1 MDYRETLEQAVI
13 YIEEHLG
20 EDITV
25 EDVACFVGYSY
36 YHLTRQFNA
45 VLGESVGSYIKGR
58 RLADAAKK
66 LIYTNEKVIDIA
78 MEAGF
83 DSSEAFSRAFK
94 AIYRVSPREYRQ
106 NRLDLFVGARKR
118 LEPELLNHRASNLTV
133 HPRIVMLPEI
143 KAAGLRGQ
151 TTVRDNSLPELW
163 SRFMGVVEQ
172 IPNRTAGGRG
182 FGICE
187 ACQEGNTI
195 YRMTDEVRFS
205 EVVSVEVDS
214 FEGLSAPF
222 VPKVIEGG
230 RYAVFTHKGSLDSL
244 IETFRYIWGTWMLN
258 TKEELD
264 SRQDFECYDGRFL
277 GYWNPESEMDIY
289 IPIL

>member
-13 YIEEHLG
+13 YIEEHLE

-25 EDVACFVGYSY
+25 EDVARYVGYSY

-66 LIYTNEKVIDIA
+66 LLYTNGKVIDIA

-94 AIYRVSPREYRQ
+94 AIYHVSPRVYRK
-106 NRLDLFVGARKR
+106 NRLDLFVGAKKR
-118 LEPELLNHRASNLTV
+118 LEPELLNHRVKNLTV
-133 HPRIVMLPEI
+133 HPRIVEIPEI
-143 KAAGLRGQ
+143 KAAGLRVQ
-151 TTVRDNSLPELW
+151 TTIKNNILPESW
-163 SRFMGVVEQ
+163 FRFMDVVEQ
-172 IPNRTAGGRG
+172 IPNKTAGGRG

-187 ACQEGNTI
+187 ASREGNII
-195 YRMTDEVRFS
+195 YQMTDEVRFS
-205 EVVSVEVDS
+205 EVTSVEVDS
-214 FEGLSAPF
+214 FEGLPEPF
-222 VPKVIEGG
+222 VPKLIEGG
-230 RYAVFTHKGSLDSL
+230 KYAVFTHKGSLES
-244 IETFRYIWGTWMLN
+244 IMATFQYIWGTWMLN

-264 SRQDFECYDGRFL
+264 ARQDFECYDERFL
-277 GYWNPESEMDIY
+277 GYRNPDSEVDIY
-289 IPIL
+289 IPVR

>member
-1 MDYRETLEQAVI
+1 MDYRETLERAVV

-20 EDITV
+20 EDISV
-25 EDVACFVGYSY
+25 EDVAHSVGYSY
-36 YHLTRQFNA
+36 YHLTRQFTA

-66 LIYTNEKVIDIA
+66 LLYTNKKVIDIA

-94 AIYRVSPREYRQ
+94 AIYHASPREYRQ
-106 NRLDLFVGARKR
+106 NRLDLFVGAKKR
-118 LEPELLNHRASNLTV
+118 LEPKLFEHRMRNITV
-133 HPRIVMLPEI
+133 HPRIVELPDI
-143 KAAGLRGQ
+143 QAAGLRGQ
-151 TTVRDNSLPELW
+151 TTVKDNILPELW
-163 SRFMGVVEQ
+163 FQFMNLVDQ

-187 ACQEGNTI
+187 ACREGNII
-195 YRMTDEVRFS
+195 YQMTDERQFS
-205 EVVSVEVDS
+205 EVVSVEVDC
-214 FEGLSAPF
+214 FEGLPEPF

-230 RYAVFTHKGSLDSL
+230 KYAVFTHRGSLES
-244 IETFRYIWGTWMLN
+244 IIVTFQYIWGTWLLN

-264 SRQDFECYDGRFL
+264 AREDFECYDGRFL
-277 GYWNPESEMDIY
+277 GYGNPESEVDIY

>member
-1 MDYRETLEQAVI
+1 MDYRETLEQAVV

-25 EDVACFVGYSY
+25 EDVARFVGYSY

-66 LIYTNEKVIDIA
+66 LLYSNGKVIDIA

-94 AIYRVSPREYRQ
+94 AIYHVSPRVYRQ
-106 NRLDLFVGARKR
+106 NRLDLFVSAKKR
-118 LEPELLNHRASNLTV
+118 LEPELFTHRVKNLTV
-133 HPRIVMLPEI
+133 HPKIVEI
-143 KAAGLRGQ
+143 PKIQTAGLRVQ
-151 TTVRDNSLPELW
+151 TTIKNNILPESW
-163 SRFMGVVEQ
+163 FRFMDVVDQ

-187 ACQEGNTI
+187 ASREGNTI
-195 YRMTDEVRFS
+195 YQMTDEVRFS
-205 EVVSVEVDS
+205 EVISVEVDS
-214 FEGLSAPF
+214 FEGLEKPF
-222 VPKVIEGG
+222 VPKMIEGG
-230 RYAVFTHKGSLDSL
+230 KYAVFTHKGSLES
-244 IETFRYIWGTWMLN
+244 IVVTFQYIWGTWMMN

-264 SRQDFECYDGRFL
+264 ARQDFECYDGRFL
-277 GYWNPESEMDIY
+277 GYRNPESEVDIY
-289 IPIL
+289 IPVL

>member
-1 MDYRETLEQAVI
+1 
-13 YIEEHLG
+13 
-20 EDITV
+20 
-25 EDVACFVGYSY
+25 
-36 YHLTRQFNA
+36 
-45 VLGESVGSYIKGR
+45 
-58 RLADAAKK
+58 
-66 LIYTNEKVIDIA
+66 
-78 MEAGF
+78 
-83 DSSEAFSRAFK
+83 
-94 AIYRVSPREYRQ
+94 
-106 NRLDLFVGARKR
+106 
-118 LEPELLNHRASNLTV
+118 
-133 HPRIVMLPEI
+133 MLPEI

-163 SRFMGVVEQ
+163 SRFMGIVEQ
-172 IPNRTAGGRG
+172 VPNRTAGGRG

-264 SRQDFECYDGRFL
+264 SRQDFECYDGRFFGVL
-277 GYWNPESEMDIY
+277 ESGVEDGYLYPHFVKRDSCFY
-289 IPIL
+289 ILSTFLSLCHLFIFTIHSFL